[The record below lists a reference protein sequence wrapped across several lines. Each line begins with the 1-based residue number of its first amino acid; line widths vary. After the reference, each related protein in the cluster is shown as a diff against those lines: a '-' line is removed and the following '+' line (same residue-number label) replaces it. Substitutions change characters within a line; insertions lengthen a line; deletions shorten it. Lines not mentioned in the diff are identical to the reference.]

1 MDIRE
6 LTKKVK
12 ESASKMTRE
21 EKIQLLKDAKIIDES
36 GYYCEEF
43 FSAETVAKD
52 KANGKPLV
60 IQSTI
65 LE

>member
-1 MDIRE
+1 MDIRK
-6 LTKKVK
+6 LTNEVK

-21 EKIQLLKDAKIIDES
+21 EKIQLLKIQLLKDAEIIDES

-60 IQSTI
+60 I
-65 LE
+65 